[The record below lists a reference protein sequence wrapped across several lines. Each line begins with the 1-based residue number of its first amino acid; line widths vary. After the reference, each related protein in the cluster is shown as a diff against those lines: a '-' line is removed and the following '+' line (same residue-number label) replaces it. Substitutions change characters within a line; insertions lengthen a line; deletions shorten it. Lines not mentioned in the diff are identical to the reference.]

1 MSLPVMTDPAA
12 SPDAAPARR
21 LDAVREWAVGTLA
34 AAGVP
39 NPEVDAELLVGHVLG
54 ISRGQVQ
61 ARSIGGSE
69 LGLEDYLAVATAVER
84 RAAREPLQHIT
95 GRAPHPPTKVG
106 PEHTTGLM
114 AMMSCLGRATLALSS
129 AHTASTISTL
139 STSVYETG

>member
-1 MSLPVMTDPAA
+1 MTDPAA
-12 SPDAAPARR
+12 SPDAARARR

-95 GRAPHPPTKVG
+95 GRAPFRH
-106 PEHTTGLM
+106 L
-114 AMMSCLGRATLALSS
+114 
-129 AHTASTISTL
+129 
-139 STSVYETG
+139 